1 MTYMIYM
8 TYMTERIEQ
17 FYEEGGVGVGG
28 VIILI
33 IVRTWCLSSMYFN
46 FHWQMINM
54 RIMKNILPSTIKS
67 VGFYQYTNNSQST
80 IINFETKFYLMPSE
94 LVLIVPD

>member
-33 IVRTWCLSSMYFN
+33 IVRTWRLSSMYFN